1 MNTLRNS
8 TLVFLVRRD
17 GGTGDISDVC
27 LAMKKRGFGAGR
39 WNGAGG
45 KCELDESVEDAARR
59 ETEEE
64 ILVTPG
70 ELMKSAELEF
80 RFPHQPEWDQLV
92 HVFLTEEW
100 EGEPGESEEMSPKWF
115 DVSDIPFD
123 DMWPDDPYWLPRV
136 LAGETLRARF
146 VFAEG
151 DEVAEQDVRPVSG
164 FGGVS

>member
-1 MNTLRNS
+1 MNNIRNS

-17 GGTGDISDVC
+17 GETGEVTEVC
-27 LAMKKRGFGAGR
+27 LAMKKRGFGVGR
-39 WNGAGG
+39 WNGSGG
-45 KCELDESVEDAARR
+45 KCEPNELVEDAARR

-64 ILVTPG
+64 ILVTPC
-70 ELMKSAELEF
+70 ELVKSAELEF
-80 RFPHQPEWDQLV
+80 RFPHQSDWDQLV
-92 HVFLTEEW
+92 TVFLVSDW

-151 DEVAEQDVRPVSG
+151 DEVAEQDIRVVSNL
-164 FGGVS
+164 